1 MYWLACLQAKHMFES
16 VFIWELWITVAEAE
30 AENNFI
36 FRREALQK
44 HLNAAVSIWL
54 F

>member
-1 MYWLACLQAKHMFES
+1 MFES
-16 VFIWELWITVAEAE
+16 VFIWELEISAAETE
-30 AENNFI
+30 IENNFI
-36 FRREALQK
+36 FWREVLQK